1 MNLQAIREKRKV
13 LHGDAM
19 WRKHYIET
27 CHAVEV
33 RNERERI
40 IEKIDR
46 LAPGLRTVYLRRRL
60 DLLKARLE

>member
-1 MNLQAIREKRKV
+1 MNLQAIREKSKL
-13 LHGDAM
+13 LHGDMM
-19 WRKHYIET
+19 WRKQYIEA
-27 CHAVEV
+27 CHAAEA
-33 RNERERI
+33 RNERDRI